1 MLSHVLKTKPR
12 SLLANE
18 RGDVLMGGCS
28 GRHCNWPYFSPGKEP
43 PNPTKQQQQKTQANR
58 RTMPHCQ
65 IADKRKLGRA
75 ADKEVERLKIQII
88 LLAFYYFITK

>member
-1 MLSHVLKTKPR
+1 
-12 SLLANE
+12 
-18 RGDVLMGGCS
+18 
-28 GRHCNWPYFSPGKEP
+28 
-43 PNPTKQQQQKTQANR
+43 
-58 RTMPHCQ
+58 MPHCQ